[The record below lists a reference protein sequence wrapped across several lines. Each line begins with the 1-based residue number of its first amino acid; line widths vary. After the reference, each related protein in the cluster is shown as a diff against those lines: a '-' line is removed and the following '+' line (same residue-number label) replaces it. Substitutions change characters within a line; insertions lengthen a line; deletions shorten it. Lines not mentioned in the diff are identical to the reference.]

1 MNIAYFIQ
9 PRAQVACVYDD
20 FSLRQALEKLRA
32 HGYSAIP
39 VVTRDNRYVGTVS
52 EGDFLWYLMDQQ
64 APKPVAELKQME
76 TVRIRD
82 VLKMDRNPPVH
93 ITATTE
99 ELLDHAMAQNFV
111 PVVDDRGCFVGI
123 VTRHDVIRYLY
134 AAQTGGKI
142 VPERKEAL

>member
-1 MNIAYFIQ
+1 
-9 PRAQVACVYDD
+9 
-20 FSLRQALEKLRA
+20 
-32 HGYSAIP
+32 
-39 VVTRDNRYVGTVS
+39 
-52 EGDFLWYLMDQQ
+52 
-64 APKPVAELKQME
+64 ME
-76 TVRIRD
+76 TDRIRD

-123 VTRHDVIRYLY
+123 VTRHDMIRYLY

>member
-9 PRAQVACVYDD
+9 PRAQVACLYDD

-39 VVTRDNRYVGTVS
+39 VVTRDTRYVGTVS